1 MTLLLVLLLTKV
13 VKQNSEIQNS
23 PDPFELMINYF
34 DKRFEGKEKKL
45 QDPSSKNPKT
55 EDIFKFKHKGNRIQF
70 EFTQKI
76 LQMVEN
82 LSSVLNNDDISEA
95 NDLCGDLTVKLKRRN
110 KLIKMS
116 DRSVLGWDT
125 VAEYDADPIASDSD
139 DGKKI
144 S

>member
-1 MTLLLVLLLTKV
+1 
-13 VKQNSEIQNS
+13 
-23 PDPFELMINYF
+23 
-34 DKRFEGKEKKL
+34 
-45 QDPSSKNPKT
+45 
-55 EDIFKFKHKGNRIQF
+55 
-70 EFTQKI
+70 
-76 LQMVEN
+76 MVEN

-95 NDLCGDLTVKLKRRN
+95 NGLCGDLTVKLKRQN

>member
-1 MTLLLVLLLTKV
+1 
-13 VKQNSEIQNS
+13 
-23 PDPFELMINYF
+23 
-34 DKRFEGKEKKL
+34 
-45 QDPSSKNPKT
+45 
-55 EDIFKFKHKGNRIQF
+55 
-70 EFTQKI
+70 
-76 LQMVEN
+76 MVEN
-82 LSSVLNNDDISEA
+82 LSSVLNNDDISKV